1 MKNDR
6 RAQARWVAS
15 RQRWQI
21 NVQADGERRTFTSSR
36 PGPRGK
42 VECEKKADAWL
53 SGHVSG
59 ENIRVDAVAKEYLE
73 SVEASCSTSH
83 YNQQEQLCRLHIL
96 PVIGRKKIGKLT
108 ENDLQMA
115 INKGYKDGLSKKTL
129 SNLRSCLTAIIKYAR
144 RSKYTDLRPED
155 LTIPASAKRSDKE
168 ILSPGDVKKLFETD
182 ATRWRNKVVSDW
194 LIHAYRVQVLTG
206 LRPGELIGLQW
217 SDIQDG
223 VIHVRRSVNIY
234 GETTQGKNENAVRS
248 IVVSALVAAEL
259 DAQKQQLLGAG
270 YPLKLVFPSRTTGK
284 NLRHNEYYVAFR
296 RYQEYNNFSPV
307 ISPYEMRHTFV
318 SINDEMPTGLKKQ
331 VVGHSRSMD
340 TEGIYGH
347 RKAGDMRRAAEY
359 SDAAFSKILGI
370 GDGVGSK
377 NEDA

>member
-1 MKNDR
+1 MRSNR
-6 RAQARWVAS
+6 RAQAAWVES
-15 RQRWQI
+15 RKRWQI
-21 NVQADGERRTFTSSR
+21 NVQMDGERRTFTSSR

-53 SGHVSG
+53 SGQVSG
-59 ENIRVDAVAKEYLE
+59 ENIRVDTVAKQYLE
-73 SVEASCSTSH
+73 SVETSCSTSH

-96 PVIGRKKIGKLT
+96 PLIGRKKVAKLT
-108 ENDLQMA
+108 ENDLQMV
-115 INKGYKDGLSKKTL
+115 INKGYKDGLAKKTL
-129 SNLRSCLTAIIKYAR
+129 SNLRSCLTAMIKYAR

-168 ILSPGDVKKLFETD
+168 ILAPVDVKKLFEVDT
-182 ATRWRNKVVSDW
+182 TQWRNREVSDW

-234 GETTQGKNENAVRS
+234 GEVTAGKNENAVRS
-248 IVVSALVAAEL
+248 IVVSNLVAAEL
-259 DAQKQQLLGAG
+259 DAQKQQLLEAG

-296 RYQEYNNFSPV
+296 RYQEYNGFTPV

-347 RKAGDMRRAAEY
+347 KKAGDMRRAAEY
-359 SDAAFSKILGI
+359 SDAAFAKILGL
-370 GDGVGSK
+370 GDGAGSK
-377 NEDA
+377 NNGV

>member
-1 MKNDR
+1 MKSDR
-6 RAQARWVAS
+6 RAQAKWIES

-21 NVQADGERRTFTSSR
+21 NVQADGERRTFSSST
-36 PGPRGK
+36 PGPRGR
-42 VECEKKADAWL
+42 VEAEKKADEWL
-53 SGHVSG
+53 SGRVSDG
-59 ENIRVDAVAKEYLE
+59 NIRVDAVAKEYLE

-96 PVIGRKKIGKLT
+96 PLIGRKKVGKLT
-108 ENDLQMA
+108 ENDLQMV
-115 INKGYKDGLSKKTL
+115 ISRGYKDGLSKKTL
-129 SNLRSCLTAIIKYAR
+129 SNLRSCLTAMIKYAR

-168 ILSPGDVKKLFETD
+168 ILSPGDVKKLFEIDT
-182 ATRWRNKVVSDW
+182 TLWRNKEVPDW

-206 LRPGELIGLQW
+206 LRPGELIGLHW

-223 VIHVRRSVNIY
+223 VIHVRRSINIY
-234 GETTQGKNENAVRS
+234 GETTAGKNENAVRS
-248 IVVSALVAAEL
+248 IVVSSLVEAEL
-259 DAQKQQLLGAG
+259 EAQKQQLLDAG

-296 RYQEYNNFSPV
+296 RYQEYNGFTPV

-347 RKAGDMRRAAEY
+347 KKAGDMRRAAEY
-359 SDAAFSKILGI
+359 SDAAFAKILGL
-370 GDGVGSK
+370 GDGAGSK
-377 NEDA
+377 NDGV